1 MGFTIAVTIFAGLGL
16 FFIGIK
22 LITASLTQLA
32 SLKLRAAVR
41 KATGSRFLSA
51 VIGTMAGAV
60 TQSNNAV
67 TFIVVGLVSSGVMQ
81 VRQGLPLIAW
91 TCVGTSV
98 LVFIATV
105 DIHDA
110 VLALVGIAGACYFL
124 NLDKSQRYRHVV
136 GALLGV
142 ALLFEGLEMIREGS
156 VMLRKVEGLK
166 DILAYAQDS
175 PWLAFVLGGA
185 LTPVVQTAKT
195 VSAVAVAMVS
205 SDLLSIDQ
213 AIMIVL
219 GANFSSC
226 LNIVFMSSNI
236 VGTSRQLSLY
246 QAGLK
251 VVGVAGVLPFFVL
264 DYYLPGKPAMT
275 TLAQMSD
282 NLTVQVAIV
291 YLAVQVAALL
301 IAWPLEGPILR
312 LLGRLA
318 PPTVHETLSRPKF
331 ISEHALLDA
340 VTAADLA
347 EREQLRQVGFLAGYL
362 DEVREEKDESTPTIP
377 LGELRDANATVMR
390 DTDAFLKSLLTQ
402 NLHGQLLER
411 VITLQNRNA
420 LLGSLQDSLHQ
431 FGATL
436 KEAETKHVQHRLF
449 GHLAE
454 SLHLILITLPA
465 ALAGDRDEAEFL
477 QVLTGDK
484 TELMENIRRTLM
496 QGEGGNDPIVQDV
509 LFNATTLFERIVWL
523 VRRFSIVADSAR
535 EAGAAPEALQAPA

>member
-1 MGFTIAVTIFAGLGL
+1 MTLTVAISIFAGLGL
-16 FFIGIK
+16 FFIGVK
-22 LITASLTQLA
+22 LITSSLTQLA

-41 KATGSRFLSA
+41 KATGNRWLSA
-51 VIGTMAGAV
+51 MIGTVAGAV

-67 TFIVVGLVSSGVMQ
+67 TFITVGLVSSGVMQ

-110 VLALVGIAGACYFL
+110 VLALVGIAGSCYFL
-124 NLDKSQRYRHVV
+124 NLDKSPRFRHMV

-142 ALLFEGLEMIREGS
+142 ALLFQGLEMIREAS
-156 VMLRKVEGLK
+156 VSLRNVEGLREF
-166 DILAYAQDS
+166 LVYAHGS
-175 PWLAFVLGGA
+175 PWLAFALGAA

-195 VSAVAVAMVS
+195 VSAIAVAMVS
-205 SDLLSIDQ
+205 SGLLSIDQ

-226 LNIVFMSSNI
+226 LNVAFMSANI

-251 VVGVAGVLPFFVL
+251 VVGVAGVLPFFLL
-264 DYYLPGKPAMT
+264 DYVLPGKPALS
-275 TLAQMSD
+275 TLALVGDSLSLQVAVVY
-282 NLTVQVAIV
+282 LLVQVV
-291 YLAVQVAALL
+291 ALL
-301 IAWPLEGPILR
+301 LTWPFEDPLLR
-312 LLGRLA
+312 LLARLA
-318 PPTVHETLSRPKF
+318 PPTVHETLSRPKY

-362 DEVREEKDESTPTIP
+362 ATVREEADEGAPAIP
-377 LGELRDANATVMR
+377 LAELRDANSAVMR

-402 NLHGQLLER
+402 NLHGVMLER
-411 VITLQNRNA
+411 VITLQNRNG
-420 LLGSLQDSLHQ
+420 LLASLQDSLHQ
-431 FGATL
+431 FAGILADARRIGI
-436 KEAETKHVQHRLF
+436 EHRLF

-454 SLHLILITLPA
+454 TLHLILTTLPA
-465 ALAGDRDEAEFL
+465 ALAGDRDDAEFL

-484 TELMENIRRTLM
+484 TDLMENIRRTLM
-496 QGEGGNDPIVQDV
+496 HGEGASDPGAQDV

-523 VRRFSIVADSAR
+523 VRRFAILADSGR
-535 EAGAAPEALQAPA
+535 ETDPKAAAPA

>member
-1 MGFTIAVTIFAGLGL
+1 VGFTIAVTIFAGLGL

-32 SLKLRAAVR
+32 SLRLRAAVR

-51 VIGTMAGAV
+51 AIGTVAGAV

-105 DIHDA
+105 DMHDA

-124 NLDKSQRYRHVV
+124 NLDKSQRYRHMV
-136 GALLGV
+136 GTLLGI

-156 VMLRKVEGLK
+156 VMLRGVEGLK
-166 DILAYAQDS
+166 SFLAIAQDS
-175 PWLAFVLGGA
+175 PWLAFALGAA

-205 SDLLSIDQ
+205 SHLLTIDQ

-226 LNIVFMSSNI
+226 LNIFFMSANI

-251 VVGVAGVLPFFVL
+251 VVGVLGVLPFFAL
-264 DYYLPGKPAMT
+264 DYFMEGKPA
-275 TLAQMSD
+275 LSVLGQLSD
-282 NLTVQVAIV
+282 NLTIQVAIV
-291 YLAVQVAALL
+291 YLLVQVVALL
-301 IAWPLEGPILR
+301 VAWPLEGPILA
-312 LLGRLA
+312 LLARMA
-318 PPTVHETLSRPKF
+318 PPTAQEALSRPKF
-331 ISEHALLDA
+331 ISEHALMDA

-362 DEVREEKDESTPTIP
+362 TEAREEKDDSLPAIP

-390 DTDAFLKSLLTQ
+390 DTDAFLKSLLAQ

-420 LLGSLQDSLHQ
+420 LLASLQDSLHQ
-431 FGATL
+431 FGVTL
-436 KEAETKHVQHRLF
+436 RDAGRRDIRHRLF
-449 GHLAE
+449 GQLAE
-454 SLHLILITLPA
+454 TLHLILVTLPP
-465 ALAGDRDEAEFL
+465 ALEGDRDEAEFL
-477 QVLTGDK
+477 RILTGDK
-484 TELMENIRRTLM
+484 TDLMENIRRTLV
-496 QGEGGNDPIVQDV
+496 QGEGGGDPTTQDV

-523 VRRFSIVADSAR
+523 IRRFAILADSTR
-535 EAGAAPEALQAPA
+535 ETEAEPAGAPAPA